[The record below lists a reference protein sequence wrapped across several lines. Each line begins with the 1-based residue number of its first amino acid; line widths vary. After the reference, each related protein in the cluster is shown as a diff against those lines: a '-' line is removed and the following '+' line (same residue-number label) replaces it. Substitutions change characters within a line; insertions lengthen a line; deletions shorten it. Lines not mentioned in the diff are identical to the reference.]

1 MPTRTVFSC
10 SAAAST
16 TDPVP
21 HVFLV
26 AGEAS
31 GDELGA
37 RLIRALTAET
47 AGAIRLDGVGG
58 PKMEAAGLTPL
69 FPADEIALLGIAED
83 LHRVPRVL
91 RRLRSVEATVR
102 ALRPDAV
109 VTIDAP
115 GFNFRLGAR
124 LRGAGIPLI
133 HYVAPTVWAWKPG
146 RARKV
151 ARFLDRMLT
160 LFPFEPPYFER
171 EGLPATFV
179 GHPVVEMPIPALS
192 PSFRHGWGIQADAP
206 VLLIL
211 PGSRAGEVHRL
222 APRFAS
228 CARMLL
234 QRRHDLQIVVGVAP
248 GRKRQVESAFS
259 GLPAILVDE
268 DSDKQRWYAA
278 ADVALAASGS
288 VTLELAHCRTAMVVA
303 YRMAPVTWEI
313 VRRMAT
319 IKYANLINVMQDAE
333 AIPEFLQWSCRPDRL
348 ARAVDSLLQS
358 PEARARQIDITS
370 AAIEDLR
377 NGDLPPSQRAA
388 QAILATLDPQRDPQK
403 GEKR

>member
-1 MPTRTVFSC
+1 MPTRTGFSC
-10 SAAAST
+10 SGAAST

-21 HVFLV
+21 HVYLV

-37 RLIRALTAET
+37 RLIQALTAET
-47 AGAIRLDGVGG
+47 GGALRLAGVGG
-58 PKMEAAGLTPL
+58 PKMEAAGLSPL
-69 FPADEIALLGIAED
+69 FSADEIALVGIAEV
-83 LHRVPRVL
+83 LPRVPRVL
-91 RRLRSVEATVR
+91 RRLRSVEAQVR
-102 ALRPDAV
+102 AIRPDAV

-160 LFPFEPPYFER
+160 LFPFEPPYFEQ

-179 GHPVVEMPIPALS
+179 GHPVVETPFPRLS
-192 PSFRHGWGIQADAP
+192 PDFRQGWGISADAP
-206 VLLIL
+206 VLLVL
-211 PGSRAGEVHRL
+211 PGSRAGEVQRL

-234 QRRHDLQIVVGVAP
+234 QRRHDLRIVVGVAP
-248 GRKRQVESAFS
+248 GRKRQIESVFS
-259 GLPAILVDE
+259 GLPAILVDG
-268 DSDKQRWYAA
+268 DSDKRRWYAA

-288 VTLELAHCRTAMVVA
+288 VTLELARCQTAMVVA

-333 AIPEFLQWSCRPDRL
+333 AIPEFLQRSCRPDRL
-348 ARAVDSLLQS
+348 ARAVDALLQS
-358 PEARARQIDITS
+358 PEARARQIEITS

-388 QAILATLDPQRDPQK
+388 RAILATLDPQPGPQK
-403 GEKR
+403 GENH

>member
-1 MPTRTVFSC
+1 M
-10 SAAAST
+10 
-16 TDPVP
+16 P
-21 HVFLV
+21 HVYLV

-37 RLIRALTAET
+37 RLIQALTAET
-47 AGAIRLDGVGG
+47 AGALRLNGVGG
-58 PKMEAAGLTPL
+58 PKMEAAGLSPL
-69 FPADEIALLGIAED
+69 FPADEIALVGIAEV
-83 LHRVPRVL
+83 LPRVPRVL
-91 RRLRSVEATVR
+91 RRLRSVEAQVR

-160 LFPFEPPYFER
+160 LFPFEPPYFEQ

-179 GHPVVEMPIPALS
+179 GHPVVETPIPSLS
-192 PSFRHGWGIQADAP
+192 PDFRQGWGISADAP
-206 VLLIL
+206 VLLVL
-211 PGSRAGEVHRL
+211 PGSRAGEVQRL

-228 CARMLL
+228 CVRILL
-234 QRRHDLQIVVGVAP
+234 QRRHDLRIVVGVAP
-248 GRKRQVESAFS
+248 GRKRQIESEFS
-259 GLPAILVDE
+259 GLPAILVDG
-268 DSDKQRWYAA
+268 DSDKRRWYAA

-288 VTLELAHCRTAMVVA
+288 VTLELARCQTAMVVA

-313 VRRMAT
+313 VQRMAT
-319 IKYANLINVMQDAE
+319 IKYANLINVMRDVE
-333 AIPEFLQWSCRPDRL
+333 AIPEFLQRSCRPDRL
-348 ARAVDSLLQS
+348 ARAVDSLLQN
-358 PEARARQIDITS
+358 PKARARQIEITS

-388 QAILATLDPQRDPQK
+388 RAILATLDPQPDPQK
-403 GEKR
+403 GENR